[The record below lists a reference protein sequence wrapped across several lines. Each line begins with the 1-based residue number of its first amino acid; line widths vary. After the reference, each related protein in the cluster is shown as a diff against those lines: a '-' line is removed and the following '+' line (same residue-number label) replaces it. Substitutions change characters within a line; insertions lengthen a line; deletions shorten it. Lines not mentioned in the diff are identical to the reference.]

1 MNPFFLEYLRTFTK
15 RAMLHK
21 VADEDTTLHPIIP
34 TIPFNEWDKNPV
46 QRPAAVQTGAH
57 AGEDPHQAEVDRF
70 TGAGAVPASQSGIVN
85 WRNRPPANKQLRKK
99 NRDEDLLKLYLESQ
113 PIITAAIE
121 EIGLPMIGV
130 EGFESDDCIGWLV
143 RQQRHRYQAI
153 YAASNDSDLFQ
164 LFWCP
169 WFKVLKTDI
178 KDCVDYWRIANGP
191 LGMSPDEF
199 MLSSALQGTHNDIEG
214 IPGVGPVTAYK
225 AVKNAGEMRKLR
237 ERWGE
242 VIDRNLS
249 LIKLPHPEFP
259 HISLPRAAA
268 SFDAR
273 SLYRFCSRFDIQVT
287 KSMIDSFDQICHE

>member
-1 MNPFFLEYLRTFTK
+1 MRPPRILLAVDLSYQTYRAAAAHPMLSHEGIFTGGLFGFL
-15 RAMLHK
+15 
-21 VADEDTTLHPIIP
+21 TTLAKQIRETKATDLIICQDCKP
-34 TIPFNEWDKNPV
+34 Y
-46 QRPAAVQTGAH
+46 RRSLMYPAY
-57 AGEDPHQAEVDRF
+57 
-70 TGAGAVPASQSGIVN
+70 
-85 WRNRPPANKQLRKK
+85 KQLRKK